1 MSFQRFIASKHLSH
15 RRKGFIS
22 LISLISVGGVGI
34 GVMALIVVL
43 AVMSGFDR
51 ELKSKIVNV
60 QPHIRIEKIGGM
72 ERPEEDMRK
81 ILSLQMPGVQ
91 ALASFVEGQAILR
104 SADNATGVIVKGLD
118 AGREDLKIY
127 EQHLI
132 FGALDFSDL
141 VVKET
146 RRRFFFFKDTVEK
159 KIPGIFVGEVLAQ
172 QLHARVGDT
181 VTLIAPFQDP
191 ALPFSLMHA
200 ETRSFIVK
208 GIFRIGMNDFDSA
221 LVIVPIAQAQGLY
234 HLGGHVT
241 GISLRFKNVDDAEK
255 WKIRLRE
262 IFTLDY
268 SVRSWYD
275 MNHNFF
281 QALKVEKSVMT
292 ILLALIILVA
302 AFNIVSTL
310 TMVVMEKTKD
320 IGILRAIGATR
331 ASIRNI
337 FVIEGFSIGFLGV
350 IVGTILGLLL
360 AYNLNPVSDFLKS
373 TTGLEVF
380 PSDVYFFDRI
390 PAEVHPEDVAVTV
403 FFALIAAIFA
413 GLYPAHRAAKLSPLE
428 ALRYE

>member
-1 MSFQRFIASKHLSH
+1 MSFQRFIASKHLS
-15 RRKGFIS
+15 RGRKGFVS
-22 LISLISVGGVGI
+22 LISIISIGGVGI

-43 AVMSGFDR
+43 AVMSGFDQ

-72 ERPEEDMRK
+72 DRPDEDMQKVR
-81 ILSLQMPGVQ
+81 SMQMSGLTSM
-91 ALASFVEGQAILR
+91 AGFVEGQAILR

-118 AGREDLKIY
+118 AAREDLKIY
-127 EQHLI
+127 EKRLV
-132 FGALDFSDL
+132 FGALDFNDQI
-141 VVKET
+141 VKET
-146 RRRFFFFKDTVEK
+146 RRRFFFFKKTVEK
-159 KIPGIFVGEVLAQ
+159 RVPSIFVGEVLAQ
-172 QLHARVGDT
+172 QLRARVGDT

-200 ETRSFIVK
+200 ETRSFIIK

-221 LVIVPIAQAQGLY
+221 LVIVPLAQAQGLY
-234 HLGGHVT
+234 HLNGRVT
-241 GISLRFKNVDDAEK
+241 GVSLRFKNVDDAEK
-255 WKIRLRE
+255 WKLRLRE
-262 IFTLDY
+262 IFSLDY

-331 ASIRNI
+331 AHIRNI
-337 FVIEGFSIGFLGV
+337 FVLEGFSIGFFG
-350 IVGTILGLLL
+350 IITGTILGLLL
-360 AYNLNPVSDFLKS
+360 AFNLNPVSDFIKS

-380 PSDVYFFDRI
+380 PSDIYFFDRI

-403 FFALIAAIFA
+403 IFALLAAIFA
-413 GLYPAHRAAKLSPLE
+413 GLYPAHRASQLSPLE